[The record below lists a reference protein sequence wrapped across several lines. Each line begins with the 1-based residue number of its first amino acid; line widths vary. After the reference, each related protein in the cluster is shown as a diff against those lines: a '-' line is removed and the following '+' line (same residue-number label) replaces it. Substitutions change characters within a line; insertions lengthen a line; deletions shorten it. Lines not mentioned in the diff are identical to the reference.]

1 MEKIYCV
8 WMTNRKSRNS
18 ILIKAFRESEM
29 ALQEKKKQE
38 ALLKNEG
45 KALEY
50 NISCDCLE
58 VY

>member
-8 WMTNRKSRNS
+8 WMTNKKTRNC
-18 ILIKAFRESEM
+18 ILIKAFYDSEM
-29 ALQEKKKQE
+29 ALQEKKRQESLLRQE
-38 ALLKNEG
+38 A

-50 NISCDCLE
+50 NIVCDCVE

>member
-8 WMTNRKSRNS
+8 WLTNKKTRNC
-18 ILIKAFRESEM
+18 ILIKAFHESEI

-38 ALLKNEG
+38 ALLRQEA

-50 NISCDCLE
+50 NLSLSCVE